1 MSAESEPD
9 PVETLPHAHGL
20 PGAAGRLRDR
30 PEDFQVSEFLGFEP
44 SGEGEHAFLQVE
56 KRGLNT
62 AWVAGQLARFAGVK
76 PVAVGYAGLKDRD
89 AVTRQFFTVQLPGRE
104 SPDWHSLGLEGVRV
118 LSATRHHRK
127 LQRGALRGNRFRIT
141 VRGLSGDRE
150 ALGERWAA
158 IAGTGVP
165 NYFGAQRFGRGGDN
179 LRQAERLFRGEAGR
193 LPRAKR
199 GIYLSAARSRLFNA
213 VLARRVADGS
223 WNRGLAG
230 EIYALEGSRACFG
243 PEPPDGELVR
253 RLEVLDVHPTG
264 PMWGRGEP
272 AVEGEC
278 RDIETEALEPFP
290 LFREGLER
298 FGLKQERRALRLRVG
313 EPALSLDDEAVTFSF
328 TLPPGA
334 YATVV
339 LNELVEVLT

>member
-1 MSAESEPD
+1 MSAESEPVA
-9 PVETLPHAHGL
+9 VETLPHAHGA
-20 PGAAGRLRDR
+20 PGVAGRLRDH
-30 PEDFQVSEFLGFEP
+30 PEDFQVSEILGFEP

-56 KRGLNT
+56 KRGQNT
-62 AWVAGQLARFAGVK
+62 DWVAGQLARFAGVK
-76 PVAVGYAGLKDRD
+76 PVAVGYAGLKDRI

-127 LQRGALRGNRFRIT
+127 LQRGALRGNRFQIT

-150 ALGERWAA
+150 VLGERLAA
-158 IAGTGVP
+158 IARTGVP

-179 LRQAERLFRGEAGR
+179 LRHAERLFRGEAGR
-193 LPRAKR
+193 LPRVKR

-213 VLARRVADGS
+213 VLARRVGDGT

-243 PEPPDGELVR
+243 PEPPGEELVR
-253 RLEVLDVHPTG
+253 RLEVLDIHPTG
-264 PMWGRGEP
+264 PMWGRGEL
-272 AVEGEC
+272 AVDGEC
-278 RDIETEALEPFP
+278 RDLEAGVLEPFP

-298 FGLKQERRALRLRVG
+298 FGVKQERRALRLRVG
-313 EPALSLDDEAVTFSF
+313 EPEFCLDDDAATFSF
-328 TLPPGA
+328 TLTAGA

-339 LNELVEVLT
+339 LRELVEVTT